1 MNTPPIPKASSQ
13 KPTKSV
19 NRWHRTT
26 GVTVAAVLIYLL
38 ATGVPLQFSDQLDL
52 AASHVAQE
60 ALLDWYGLEAPR
72 GVVVSGGLSYLDG
85 MLFDDGVYIGPIQRL
100 VGAVQTEAV
109 SLAAD
114 AQAVWLVALN
124 GERLNE
130 ATVIGNIE
138 RIGMTSSGAVLEA
151 GGTYLEPDADYA
163 NWSPVPE
170 APGNVRWSVVEPASE
185 HREAETRGL
194 FLRRMLTWERVLQ
207 DLHSGR
213 FFGVV
218 GIVVVDLATLL
229 LLILAAT
236 GLVIWWRS
244 RNTAQIRNFGA

>member
-1 MNTPPIPKASSQ
+1 MNTPPSPKTYSP
-13 KPTKSV
+13 KPTKPV

-26 GVTVAAVLIYLL
+26 GVTVAVVLIYLL
-38 ATGVPLQFSDQLDL
+38 ATGVPLQFTDQLNL
-52 AASHVAQE
+52 AAAHVTQE

-72 GVVVSGGLSYLDG
+72 GVAVSGGLSYLDG
-85 MLFDDGVYIGPIQRL
+85 MLFGDRGFIAPIQRL

-138 RIGMTSSGAVLEA
+138 RIGMTSNGAVLEA
-151 GGTYLEPDADYA
+151 AGAYLEPDADYV
-163 NWSPVPE
+163 NWSSLPE
-170 APGNVRWSVVEPASE
+170 APVEVRWSVVEPASE
-185 HREAETRGL
+185 RHEADIRRL
-194 FLRRMLTWERVLQ
+194 FLRRMLTWERLLQ

-218 GIVVVDLATLL
+218 GIVVIDLATVL
-229 LLILAAT
+229 LLILAGT

-244 RNTAQIRNFGA
+244 RNPAQIRKFGA